1 MYDRNDHFL
10 KRNAP
15 MLESILVMTHVKIVI
30 VGVSKEII
38 LHSKHIGRGYIQSGQ
53 FSVLRAAYFKHF
65 S

>member
-15 MLESILVMTHVKIVI
+15 MLESILVMAHVVVVI

-38 LHSKHIGRGYIQSGQ
+38 LQIGRAH
-53 FSVLRAAYFKHF
+53 V
-65 S
+65 